1 MKKYLLTTLA
11 FLATIT
17 ATAQRRALGPE
28 IKPLLNCLW
37 DQGAPY
43 YFQTPKTKDSENKQV
58 FTLTGCPAT
67 ALAQVAFTI
76 QYPKS
81 IGALKG
87 YTSKDTNVP
96 VSDLPATTFD
106 YTAMQATYTGKE
118 TESDAA
124 AQAVA
129 KLMRYCGQ
137 ALQLDYGAEFTGGS
151 ILREQ
156 MVNTL
161 GYSVAVNEALRSDYT
176 TAEWEQMV
184 YDELKAGRP
193 VLYSGHNEANGHF
206 FVIDGYDGEG
216 KFHVN
221 WGWAGNSN
229 GYFDLDDLTPS
240 KRGNGGGSSENGYN
254 IVQYALFNVRAPQE
268 GDVVPEP
275 IVTQNSY
282 IDNEDATTIYTATR
296 SSASEH
302 FSVKVAASISV
313 QKAKTATT
321 EIGWALYDKAG
332 NMVGSIFNTE
342 KEISLIENKHT
353 HRTITLQFGKD
364 ITSGTYE
371 LQMVYRLKET
381 DAWKKAKAANDDSS
395 IDRGNVLI
403 VTFDGDT
410 DANILPYSEMPD
422 NYTINSVSFKGDY
435 VEGRPMTASINWTK
449 GNFNL
454 RNENRFYVFLDD
466 NKSDKGVVGSY
477 IDRGATQTLQ
487 VVFKPETAGQHTFKL
502 AYDSEGKHVFYTH
515 DAKLEL
521 SKQLEQK
528 LSSTIASDDIV
539 FGKTDAD
546 KDMIKGNQLKGELR
560 FTNNGSNTYDDYV
573 VITFAPLTEDDKSDG
588 EDIIL
593 RKKVNIVAGQ
603 SADVPFEFTNL
614 KSNQKYMFYVTYYTK
629 VDNVPTTSDAM
640 ELLTLYT
647 GNGTGI
653 ERPSTPRLPNTSVY
667 YTLDGKRVNGTPTK
681 KGIYIVNG
689 QKIIVNK

>member
-1 MKKYLLTTLA
+1 MKKFVLITLSLLTTIA
-11 FLATIT
+11 V
-17 ATAQRRALGPE
+17 TAQRRALGPE
-28 IKPLLNCLW
+28 IKPLLSCLW

-43 YFQTPKTKDSENKQV
+43 NFQAPKAKNSENKEV

-67 ALAQVAFTI
+67 ALAQVAYTL
-76 QYPKS
+76 QYPTS

-87 YTSKDTNVP
+87 YTSEESKVP

-106 YTAMQATYTGKE
+106 YAAMKATYTGKE
-118 TESDAA
+118 AENDEA

-137 ALQLDYGAEFTGGS
+137 TLKSDYNVDNTGGH
-151 ILREQ
+151 IEREQ

-161 GYSVAVNEALRSDYT
+161 GYSVATKGALRSDYT

-184 YDELKAGRP
+184 YDELKARRP
-193 VLYSGHNEANGHF
+193 VLYSGHNEACGHF

-221 WGWAGNSN
+221 WGWSGNSN
-229 GYFDLDDLTPS
+229 GYFSLDDLTPS
-240 KRGNGGGSSENGYN
+240 KRGNGGGASENGYN
-254 IVQYALFNVRAPQE
+254 IVQYALFHVKAPQE
-268 GDVVPEP
+268 GDVAPDPV
-275 IVTQNSY
+275 VTQNTEVY
-282 IDNEDATTIYTATR
+282 DLKTTIYTASR
-296 SSASEH
+296 SSASEN
-302 FSVKVAASISV
+302 FNVKVEAAVSV
-313 QKAKTATT
+313 QGAKTATT
-321 EIGWALYDKAG
+321 EIGWALYDEED

-342 KEISLIENKHT
+342 KGISLIENKHT
-353 HRTITLQFGKD
+353 KRTITLQFGKD
-364 ITSGTYE
+364 ITAGVYA
-371 LQMVYRLKET
+371 LQMVYRLRET

-395 IDRGNVLI
+395 IDKGSVLM
-403 VTFDGDT
+403 VTFDGET

-422 NYTINSVSFKGDY
+422 NYKVNSVSFSGDY

-454 RNENRFYVFLDD
+454 KNENRFYVFLDD
-466 NKSDKGVVGSY
+466 DKKIKGVTGSY
-477 IDRGATQTLQ
+477 IDKGATQTLQ
-487 VVFKPETAGQHTFKL
+487 VVFKSEISGQRTFKL
-502 AYDSEGKHVFYTH
+502 AYDSDGKQVFYTH
-515 DAKLEL
+515 SAKLEF

-546 KDMIKGNQLKGELR
+546 KDMIKGDQLKGELR
-560 FTNNGSNTYDDYV
+560 FTNKGSNTYDDYV
-573 VITFAPLTEDDKSDG
+573 VITFAPLTEDDKADG

-593 RKKVNIVAGQ
+593 RKKVNIAAGK

-614 KSNQKYMFYVTYYTK
+614 KSNQKYMFYVTYYTREE
-629 VDNVPTTSDAM
+629 NVPTTADAM
-640 ELLTLYT
+640 DVLTLYT

-653 ERPSTPRLPNTSVY
+653 ERPSVQRIPHSSVY
-667 YTLDGKRVNGTPTK
+667 YTIDGKRVNGTPTR

-689 QKIIVNK
+689 QKVIIK